1 MSSTPPPIEQLLP
14 IIQKLP
20 QFAGIVWRGAPEG
33 LGGPIV
39 AAQPFSTSLDARVA
53 SENFSA
59 PVLLAIVTLTG
70 REIGVL
76 SANPD
81 EQEVVMLPGTGLA
94 PLTGVGQQGGVTM
107 QLVGQLGIGEAQGVA
122 QPFPERAD
130 LAAAVGAALTGGL
143 EAPTF
148 HVTSSGR
155 FSGPIAAQ
163 ARG

>member
-1 MSSTPPPIEQLLP
+1 MSTTPPPIEQLLP

-20 QFAGIVWRGAPEG
+20 QFSGIVWRGAPEG

-39 AAQPFSTSLDARVA
+39 AAQPFSGSLDARVA
-53 SENFSA
+53 SENFTA
-59 PVLLAIVTLTG
+59 PVLLAIVSLTA

-76 SANPD
+76 SANPA
-81 EQEVVMLPGTGLA
+81 EQEIVMLPGTGLA

-107 QLVGQLGIGEAQGVA
+107 QLVGQLAIGEAERVP

-130 LAAAVGAALTGGL
+130 LAAAVGQALTAGL

-148 HVTSSGR
+148 TVANPGR

-163 ARG
+163 PR